1 MELNEF
7 ITLFADQFDNT
18 DESEITPECNFKDL
32 DEWSS
37 LLVLSVIAMA
47 KINFGKD
54 VTGQQI
60 RECDTVTD
68 LYNLIAR

>member
-7 ITLFADQFDNT
+7 IELFADQFDNT
-18 DESEITPECNFKDL
+18 DASEITPECQFKDL

-47 KINFGKD
+47 KINFSKD

-68 LYNLIAR
+68 LYNLIAK